1 MKKPKEPI
9 HIVNLSKEGQDDLYF
24 QKMVEQQILEATR
37 GIKKTEEQKQKDIDV
52 MKKLKDEWQL
62 LVEDPQALNQ

>member
-37 GIKKTEEQKQKDIDV
+37 GIKKTEE
-52 MKKLKDEWQL
+52 
-62 LVEDPQALNQ
+62 